1 MTDFFVRLFTS
12 EKADWLQE
20 YYPSAFLL
28 LSYIARHC
36 RRTTN
41 IPDGLEFGDCII
53 GEIETPRKCGLSTKE
68 FRNARDKLIEFGM
81 LEIVFH
87 PKPEK
92 TVKGV
97 KIIFPQKRAI
107 KRAIKSMVVNLC
119 NIEIYDISFEHRG
132 EQKVDQG
139 ANKGRPEVDKQ
150 RTEQKDKTVIEQ
162 QQTPTPLASLPVL
175 VPVVGC
181 SFSCLE
187 GLVLSVEDVQK
198 LCTFPEVDVI
208 RAVQVRKEYK
218 KTVDSE
224 MGFLLRAIERK
235 FQPKAQPQIQISE
248 LAKSNRDKLMHF
260 KKQESEKLK
269 IKDLDIKDFTD
280 HAMFGPVRIP
290 YEMEWPQF
298 KELVMSTMERFNI
311 IPRQIPKMAQVV
323 EEGKIVH
330 LQSACAVGQAI
341 LQQLEAKT

>member
-1 MTDFFVRLFTS
+1 MTDFFVRLLTS
-12 EKADWLQE
+12 EKTDWLQE
-20 YYPSAFLL
+20 HYPSAFLL

-81 LEIVFH
+81 IEIVYH

-92 TVKGV
+92 TVNGV
-97 KIIFPQKRAI
+97 KIIFPQKRTI

-119 NIEIYDISFEHRG
+119 NIEVYDITFDHRG

-139 ANKGRPEVDKQ
+139 ANKGRSEGDKQ
-150 RTEQKDKTVIEQ
+150 RTEQKDKNVKEQ
-162 QQTPTPLASLPVL
+162 QQTPTPLAPLPVS
-175 VPVVGC
+175 VSVVGC

-187 GLVLSVEDVQK
+187 GLVLSVEDIQK
-198 LCTFPEVDVI
+198 LCTFPEVDVA

-224 MGFLLRAIERK
+224 MGFLLRAIEKK
-235 FQPKAQPQIQISE
+235 FQPKVQPQIQISE
-248 LAKSNRDKLMHF
+248 LAQSNRDKLMHF
-260 KKQESEKLK
+260 RKQEEQKLK
-269 IKDLDIKDFTD
+269 VKDLEIKDFTD
-280 HAMFGPVRIP
+280 HAMFGPVHIP
-290 YEMEWPQF
+290 YEMEWFKF
-298 KELVMSTMERFNI
+298 KELVMNTMERFNI
-311 IPRQIPKMAQVV
+311 IPRQIPKIEQVI
-323 EEGKIVH
+323 EEGKVVH
-330 LQSACAVGQAI
+330 LQNAGAVGKGI
-341 LQQLEAKT
+341 LEKLEAK